1 MAILDRELEG
11 GGLGVQ
17 LEQQGER
24 ILVGAWGELDISS
37 AREFE
42 EKLRQ
47 AIRGSAFGVILDL
60 GGVTFIDSLGLH
72 VLISAA
78 ALAHGTGR
86 ELIVLRGSEQ
96 VRHVIE
102 TSGVE
107 DLLPL
112 AD

>member
-1 MAILDRELEG
+1 MAVLDPVAAD
-11 GGLGVQ
+11 GLGVQ

-24 ILVGAWGELDISS
+24 VVVGAWGELDVSS
-37 AREFE
+37 ANEFE
-42 EKLRQ
+42 QKLRQ
-47 AIRGSAFGVILDL
+47 AIRGSAFGVVLDL
-60 GGVTFIDSLGLH
+60 GGVTFMDSIGMH
-72 VLISAA
+72 VLVSAA
-78 ALAHGTGR
+78 GLAHGTGR

-96 VRHVIE
+96 VRQVIE